1 MSGSRGG
8 GQESLW
14 PPNIDI
20 RPTPTPTPTPT
31 KYVPDIY
38 CNM

>member
-20 RPTPTPTPTPT
+20 RPPTPPT

>member
-20 RPTPTPTPTPT
+20 RPPPT